1 MSHQSANPLWLCR
14 VGGHG
19 RDRGHDRHVD
29 LSCGRRSYT
38 HSSSKVGVDLFCF
51 IGFIDASADAPPQNK
66 ISHVLVRP
74 KQQRDAERQFNATF
88 HTHAE
93 NNINTLKRSQPQF
106 LRKDAKSSSCL
117 SNCAHKQ
124 GGTKQDEGKPSSQTA
139 TMFTLKRK

>member
-1 MSHQSANPLWLCR
+1 MP
-14 VGGHG
+14 
-19 RDRGHDRHVD
+19 HDPPFHLMFGILSQPPWTLTLSWQLNCCCFFLFVCFHV
-29 LSCGRRSYT
+29 
-38 HSSSKVGVDLFCF
+38 
-51 IGFIDASADAPPQNK
+51 FIDAGDNAPSRK
-66 ISHVLVRP
+66 EISHVLVRP

-88 HTHAE
+88 HTHAK